1 MKWILTALRAVRKR
15 LNERSTWLLIGSGI
29 GTAAILEMPWSVVSA
44 VVHTVAALV
53 PDGPVVAGETDA

>member
-1 MKWILTALRAVRKR
+1 MNILRAMRNR

-29 GTAAILEMPWSVVSA
+29 GTAAILPAPWSIVSA

-53 PDGPVVAGETDA
+53 PDGDVVK